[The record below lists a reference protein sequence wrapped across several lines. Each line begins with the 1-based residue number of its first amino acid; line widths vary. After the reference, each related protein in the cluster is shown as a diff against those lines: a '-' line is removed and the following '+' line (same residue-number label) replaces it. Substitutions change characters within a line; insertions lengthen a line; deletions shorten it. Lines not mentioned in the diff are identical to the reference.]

1 MMLTEHPCFS
11 AHAHFRYG
19 RIHLPVAPKC
29 NIRCGYCDRR
39 FDCANESRPGVTSA
53 VVSPEEALVRVE
65 RALCQ
70 DNRLRVVGIA
80 GPGEPLANSATWE
93 TLRLVH
99 QHFPNLLLCLST
111 NGLTLADHL
120 PELLDCG
127 ISSLTITV
135 NSLSVHSAKHIYHAV
150 AGSTDTDAISAFLT
164 AQQEGAAKAVTA
176 GVAVKINT
184 VVIPGVNT
192 EEIEEIARW
201 AGRVGVSVMNLMP
214 LIPQAAFQGV
224 SPPNQSLLCDLRS
237 RAGVY
242 VSQFTHCRQC
252 RADVAG
258 VPGEPEGAY
267 YR

>member
-1 MMLTEHPCFS
+1 MILMEHPCFS
-11 AHAHFRYG
+11 TQAHFCYG

-53 VVSPEEALVRVE
+53 VVSPEEALARVE
-65 RALCQ
+65 RALRW
-70 DNRLRVVGIA
+70 DHRLRVVGIA
-80 GPGEPLANSATWE
+80 GPGEPLANAATLK

-135 NSLSVHSAKHIYHAV
+135 NSLTVHSAKHIYHAV
-150 AGSTDTDAISAFLT
+150 AGSTDTDAISTFLT

-192 EEIEEIARW
+192 DEIEEIARW

-224 SPPNQSLLCDLRS
+224 SPPSQSLLCDLRN

-252 RADVAG
+252 RADAAG

>member
-1 MMLTEHPCFS
+1 M
-11 AHAHFRYG
+11 
-19 RIHLPVAPKC
+19 
-29 NIRCGYCDRR
+29 
-39 FDCANESRPGVTSA
+39 
-53 VVSPEEALVRVE
+53 E

-80 GPGEPLANSATWE
+80 GPGEPLANAATLK

-135 NSLSVHSAKHIYHAV
+135 NSLTVHSAKHIYHAV
-150 AGSTDTDAISAFLT
+150 AGSTDTDAISTFLT
-164 AQQEGAAKAVTA
+164 AQQEGVAKAVTA

-192 EEIEEIARW
+192 DEIEEIARW

-224 SPPNQSLLCDLRS
+224 SPPSQSLLCDLRAK
-237 RAGVY
+237 AGTD
-242 VSQFTHCRQC
+242 VSQFTHCKQC
-252 RADVAG
+252 RTDAAG
-258 VPGEPEGAY
+258 FPGELKGTH

>member
-1 MMLTEHPCFS
+1 M
-11 AHAHFRYG
+11 
-19 RIHLPVAPKC
+19 
-29 NIRCGYCDRR
+29 
-39 FDCANESRPGVTSA
+39 
-53 VVSPEEALVRVE
+53 E

-135 NSLSVHSAKHIYHAV
+135 NSLSVNSAKHIYQAV
-150 AGSTDTDAISAFLT
+150 AGSTEIDAISTFLAT
-164 AQQEGAAKAVTA
+164 QQEGVAKAVAA

-192 EEIEEIARW
+192 DEIEDIARW
-201 AGRVGVSVMNLMP
+201 GGRVGVSIMNLMP
-214 LIPQAAFQGV
+214 LIPQAAFHGIA
-224 SPPNQSLLCDLRS
+224 PPSRALLCDLRS
-237 RAGVY
+237 RAGAY
-242 VSQFTHCRQC
+242 VSQFAHCKQC
-252 RADVAG
+252 RADATG
-258 VPGEPEGAY
+258 VPG
-267 YR
+267 